1 MKWLDCT
8 DGVLRTA
15 SAPKTRENPGGLAIF
30 DQPLA
35 AGAVHEF
42 LFDPRTAS
50 PPAYLAL
57 SVLSRIINQTDRAV
71 TGIWCDP
78 DRTLYPPAIA
88 AMVSLNRLY
97 IVYPGPADVI
107 WTAAEC
113 LRCPGVGV
121 VVATLPARMTRVEAR
136 RIQLAAERGGGVG
149 LMLRPTGRGGRG
161 DEIYSAA
168 TRWIVAPTPGERGV
182 QRWSVQLVHGHG
194 RQTGRTFL
202 LENRRA
208 PDSDFRSPA
217 IPVRPPA
224 PLVDH
229 PPVAE
234 TG

>member
-15 SAPKTRENPGGLAIF
+15 SAPRTLARPGGVSIF

-42 LFDPRTAS
+42 LFDPQTAT
-50 PPAYLAL
+50 PPAFLAL
-57 SVLSRIINQTDRAV
+57 SVLSRVINQPGRPA

-78 DRTLYPPAIA
+78 DRTLYPPAVA
-88 AMVSLNRLY
+88 AMVSLNRLWF
-97 IVYPGPADVI
+97 VYPGPADVI

-121 VVATLPARMTRVEAR
+121 VVATLPTRMTRVEAR

-149 LMLRPTGRGGRG
+149 LMLRPAGRG

-168 TRWIVAPTPGERGV
+168 TRWAVSPTPGERGA
-182 QRWSVQLVHGHG
+182 QRWSVQLLHGHG

-217 IPVRPPA
+217 IPVRPSA

-229 PPVAE
+229 PAAAE